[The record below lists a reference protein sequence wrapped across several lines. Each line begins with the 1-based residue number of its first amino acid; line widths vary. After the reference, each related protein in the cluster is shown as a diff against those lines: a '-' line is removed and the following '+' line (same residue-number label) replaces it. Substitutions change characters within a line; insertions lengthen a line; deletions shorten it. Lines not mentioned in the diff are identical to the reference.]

1 MHMEFLG
8 SLIPWIQLVLS
19 LLLAAFILL
28 QRSGASVGGSF
39 GGGDAGGY
47 YTRRGFEKLLFRG
60 TIVLAFLFAVS
71 AFAALLI

>member
-1 MHMEFLG
+1 MEFLG

-19 LLLAAFILL
+19 LLLVASILL
-28 QRSGASVGGSF
+28 QQSGASVGGSF
-39 GGGDAGGY
+39 GGGEGGNY

-71 AFAALLI
+71 VFAALIL